1 MILKKTEPLTG
12 KLDIHKDVP
21 VMGKGMMVEVS
32 TWRATMS
39 FCSIVKKFS
48 GTFSRKVSNRRMG
61 VGGFGSQDQNLV
73 KRWKQDAP
81 S

>member
-12 KLDIHKDVP
+12 KLGIHKDVP

-32 TWRATMS
+32 TWRATKS

-48 GTFSRKVSNRRMG
+48 GTFS
-61 VGGFGSQDQNLV
+61 GSQQQENGSRRFWQSGLE
-73 KRWKQDAP
+73 
-81 S
+81 SC